1 MKSASLMVVLYGAQP
16 AQHYEMASNLYIVSG
31 SFLFSVVTERDF
43 FFFFWQTS
51 FWFLRDFTSV
61 QFSNPVG

>member
-43 FFFFWQTS
+43 FFFF
-51 FWFLRDFTSV
+51 FGKHLFGF
-61 QFSNPVG
+61 

>member
-43 FFFFWQTS
+43 FFFFLANI
-51 FWFLRDFTSV
+51 FLVFEGFYLSAI
-61 QFSNPVG
+61 

>member
-31 SFLFSVVTERDF
+31 SSLFSVVTERD

>member
-31 SFLFSVVTERDF
+31 SSLFSVVTERDF
-43 FFFFWQTS
+43 FFLANI
-51 FWFLRDFTSV
+51 FLVFEGFYLSAI
-61 QFSNPVG
+61 

>member
-43 FFFFWQTS
+43 FFFF
-51 FWFLRDFTSV
+51 FLANIFLVFEGFYLSAI
-61 QFSNPVG
+61 

>member
-31 SFLFSVVTERDF
+31 SSLFSVVTERDF
-43 FFFFWQTS
+43 FFFLANI
-51 FWFLRDFTSV
+51 FLVFEGFYLSAI
-61 QFSNPVG
+61 